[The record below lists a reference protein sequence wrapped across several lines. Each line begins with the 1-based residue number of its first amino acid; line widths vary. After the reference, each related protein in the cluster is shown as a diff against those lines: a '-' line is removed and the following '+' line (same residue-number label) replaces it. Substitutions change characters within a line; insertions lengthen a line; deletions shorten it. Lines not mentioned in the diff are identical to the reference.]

1 MRRWL
6 KESGNES
13 NCLDSYWGV
22 IFGKYKNNFQRY
34 TKHIFWQENDKM
46 LPLHLSTCFTSVQ
59 SKGSKLVTII
69 LMENWWI
76 LQMMWM
82 TKGHESS
89 NDDGTSSSFQKPQAK
104 IAKIWI
110 NRWFQPSKAI
120 FRSRSTV
127 IIVGNFIK
135 DSRWGS
141 SRKTIKTFCIALSEE
156 NKSRK
161 WYLVRRR
168 KVV

>member
-13 NCLDSYWGV
+13 NCLDSYWGQI
-22 IFGKYKNNFQRY
+22 IFKD
-34 TKHIFWQENDKM
+34 TKHISWQENIEKFYI
-46 LPLHLSTCFTSVQ
+46 LHLSTYFTTVQ
-59 SKGSKLVTII
+59 SKGSKLVRII

-76 LQMMWM
+76 FQMMWM

-89 NDDGTSSSFQKPQAK
+89 NDGTSSSFQKPQAK

-110 NRWFQPSKAI
+110 NTWFQPSKAI